1 MKNELIPKSMYRDLA
16 VHTPLNMV
24 LKQFFSEIASIED
37 FEQLQLSL
45 YQVRAHLISQHQD
58 IVKKLRSNDIT
69 KALGFRLMQDKA
81 SSSGGHFLRWRT
93 TIRQANQS
101 AEKGGLIWK
110 GLVEDR
116 TLSEGIKKRIA
127 QMEKER
133 LVLNMQMSVL
143 NSMMRQLSAT
153 IDKLTEIEAIT
164 QGEML
169 SN

>member
-16 VHTPLNMV
+16 VHTPLNLA

-37 FEQLQLSL
+37 CEQLQLSL
-45 YQVRAHLISQHQD
+45 YQVREHLISQHQD
-58 IVKKLRSNDIT
+58 VVQKLRSNEIT

-81 SSSGGHFLRWRT
+81 SSSGGHFLRWRI
-93 TIRQANQS
+93 TIGQTNQS

-110 GLVEDR
+110 GLVEDS
-116 TLSEGIKKRIA
+116 TVSDGIKKRIA

-143 NSMMRQLSAT
+143 NSMMRQLSST
-153 IDKLTEIEAIT
+153 IDKLTEVEAII
-164 QGEML
+164 QGEL
-169 SN
+169 SSN